1 MTKKS
6 ISIAISLIFFLLFF
20 SPKSITAQEGRSI
33 SVVPPKFELFANPG
47 DIVTERIKISNNSVV
62 VSTYSILI
70 EDFGSTGEEGQ
81 VVLEEEG
88 ADTKYSL
95 ASWIEPAER
104 EIILQPNEEKTLVF
118 NINVPRDAEPGGHYA
133 SLLLQSAVDQN
144 AATEGGAAA
153 QVSQRIGNL
162 VLLRVSGNIS
172 ESAQIETFEAPAIS
186 KTVQFNFTLKK
197 KNDGN
202 VHIRPKGTIII
213 TDLFGRKVD
222 ELPLE
227 GANVLPGAT
236 RKMDTAWEKENL
248 LGSYTATL
256 VATYGQQSLPL
267 TAATKFNVI
276 SNTTLV
282 IGSIAMIA
290 LIIFLISLVSGRG
303 RLKKALKALTQ
314 G

>member
-1 MTKKS
+1 MAKKS
-6 ISIAISLIFFLLFF
+6 NSIVIPLIIIFLLF
-20 SPKSITAQEGRSI
+20 SPKFINAQEGRSI
-33 SVVPPKFELFANPG
+33 SVVPPKFELFSNPG
-47 DIVTERIKISNNSVV
+47 DIVTERIKITNNSGV

-95 ASWIEPAER
+95 ASWIEPSER

-144 AATEGGAAA
+144 KANEGGAAA
-153 QVSQRIGNL
+153 QVSQRIGSL
-162 VLLRVSGNIS
+162 VLLRVSGNIN
-172 ESAQIETFEAPAIS
+172 ESAQIETFEAPARS
-186 KTVQFNFTLKK
+186 QAGPVNFTLRV

-236 RKMDTAWEKENL
+236 RKMDTSWEKVNL

-276 SNTTLV
+276 SNTTLIV
-282 IGSIAMIA
+282 GSIALIA

>member
-1 MTKKS
+1 MAKKS
-6 ISIAISLIFFLLFF
+6 NSIAISLIFFLLFF
-20 SPKSITAQEGRSI
+20 SPKSINAQEGRSI

-47 DIVTERIKISNNSVV
+47 DIVTERIKITNNSGV

-88 ADTKYSL
+88 ADAKYSL
-95 ASWIEPAER
+95 ASWIEPSER

-172 ESAQIETFEAPAIS
+172 ESAQIETFEAPARS
-186 KTVQFNFTLKK
+186 QTGPVNFTLRV

-282 IGSIAMIA
+282 IGSIALVA
-290 LIIFLISLVSGRG
+290 LVIFLISLVSGRG